1 MIGHAR
7 TANVHREVR
16 VTALYDPDFDAPD
29 DPNSTWTLTLSN
41 GEQIIWHGQAGE
53 LNPWTSTPL
62 RFLRCAGG
70 TMVNVDHVVHAR
82 PCG

>member
-1 MIGHAR
+1 MH
-7 TANVHREVR
+7 T
-16 VTALYDPDFDAPD
+16 PDFDAPD
-29 DPNSTWTLTLSN
+29 EPANTWTLTLTN
-41 GEQIIWHGQAGE
+41 EEQIIWNGQAGE
-53 LNPWTSTPL
+53 LNPWTTPL